1 MLKFIKK
8 VLKFLLTVF
17 LCLLLA
23 ALLVLW
29 YFFGDYI
36 MTIGSIRKV
45 KDANLYT
52 ISYHGDY
59 HFDEFLEIGA
69 STNNELLSFL
79 WEALPSD
86 LPIELSPAD
95 FACTAYTAVTK
106 DGHPL
111 VGRNL
116 DIANTAGMLVRTNPK
131 DGYRSISMAAL
142 GFIGQKPD
150 DPVDTLKE
158 KLLTFSS
165 VYMPLDGINEKGLSV
180 SVLVARNCAPT
191 SQQTDKVD
199 ITTTTA
205 IRLLLDKAATVNQA
219 IDLLGQYDMHSAN
232 NTAYHFLIAD
242 ALGNSAVVEYIN
254 NEMVVFEDERVCA
267 NFLLET
273 KDNISGLGYDRYWI
287 VRESLD
293 ETGAV
298 ISPERA
304 MELLEAARWQEPNR
318 EDTSTQWSCVYDLR
332 SKSVDIVMHEDW
344 NNVLSFKVSRFP
356 FF

>member
-8 VLKFLLTVF
+8 VFKFLFTTF

-23 ALLVLW
+23 ALLVVW
-29 YFFGDYI
+29 YFVGDYV
-36 MTIGSIRKV
+36 MTVASIRKV

-52 ISYHGDY
+52 MSYHGDY
-59 HFDEFLEIGA
+59 HFDEFLEVGA
-69 STNNELLSFL
+69 STNNELINFL

-116 DIANTAGMLVRTNPK
+116 DIANTTGMLVRANPK
-131 DGYRSISMAAL
+131 NGYRSISMTAL
-142 GFIGQKPD
+142 SFIGIKTD
-150 DPVDTLKE
+150 DPVDSLKE
-158 KLLTFSS
+158 KLLTFSA

-180 SVLVARNCAPT
+180 SVLVAKNCAPT
-191 SQQTDKVD
+191 RQQTDKVD

-205 IRLLLDKAATVNQA
+205 IRLLLDRAATVDEA
-219 IDLLGQYDMHSAN
+219 LELLSQYDMHSSN
-232 NTAYHFLIAD
+232 DTAYHFLIAD
-242 ALGNSAVVEYIN
+242 ALGNSTVVEYIN
-254 NEMVVFEDERVCA
+254 NEMVVFEDTRVCA

-304 MELLEAARWQEPNR
+304 MELLEAARWQEVNR
-318 EDTSTQWSCVYDLR
+318 EDVSTQWSCVYDLK

-344 NNVLSFKVSRFP
+344 DNVLSFKLSRFP